1 MADSYQM
8 KGVAPNANAQVYGT
22 YLSALG
28 LDGEHKANLRERGL
42 SNKEI
47 KANGY
52 ATKPVGNSAQAIKAL
67 GTVETAYDLEGVPGF
82 FLNEKRNIR
91 SVVPIRGMCVPCRD
105 PSGGIHG
112 VVVRTEGLD
121 SKYVAFSSAGKP
133 QGARSWQNIH
143 VPLGERS
150 TKLRITEGILKADVA
165 TALGDVLCLG
175 MHGLHPSK
183 DTQHIFETLEVS
195 TLVIALDQE
204 ESRDVKLATGKLIQ
218 QAVAFGCDWEIELWD
233 PSDGKGI
240 DDVLKSG
247 GEIRYAKPEEKDAI
261 EAEANAANPW
271 SVDWVYVVSIE
282 RFYNKTTGQQL
293 KKSQFA
299 DKFGMGSTDAVN
311 KLLEMPYPRV
321 DGMTYWPEA
330 EEEVID
336 GNIRC
341 VNIWKPCKVMP
352 VSGEMATF
360 LDHVSYLVPDEEEAG
375 VVLDWMAYQVQYPG
389 KKVHWSL
396 LVQGIPG
403 TGKSF
408 LGEAMRTVL
417 GASNVRSPS
426 NEEIHEPYTGWCKE
440 AQLVVIEEVMAKGRL
455 ELMNKLKPL
464 ITQPIANI
472 REMYTPP
479 YEQPNR
485 FNLMMFT
492 NHPDSIIIDKDD
504 RRYCVIASP
513 AEPKGTAYYNML
525 FKWLHEN
532 AGAVLYYFQ
541 NRDISEFQP
550 MGHAPM
556 TEGKKDL
563 IETSRSI
570 LEEWIENGI
579 EEEAWPFQGDLVNI
593 RHIKQ
598 SRLVPPA
605 VAKVSDVKWSHAMKS
620 AMCVPYKKQV
630 RLSDGSNARIW
641 IVRRYQMYNSA
652 EPSFIK
658 SEYERTGSDNYSEST
673 IVDDQKDF

>member
-1 MADSYQM
+1 MADTYKI
-8 KGVAPNANAQVYGT
+8 KGNAPNANAQVYGT

-42 SNKEI
+42 TNKQI
-47 KANGY
+47 KENGY
-52 ATKPVGNSAQAIKAL
+52 ATKPVGNSAVAIKAM
-67 GTVETAYDLEGVPGF
+67 GTIATAYDLDGVPGF
-82 FLNEKRNIR
+82 YWNEKRNIR
-91 SVVPIRGMCVPCRD
+91 AVVPIRGMCIPCRD
-105 PSGGIHG
+105 PGRNIHG

-143 VPLGERS
+143 VPIGEPG
-150 TKLRITEGILKADVA
+150 TKCRITEGILKADVA
-165 TALGDVLCLG
+165 TALGDVVCLG

-183 DTQHIFETLEVS
+183 DIQNIFASLEIS

-204 ESRDVKLATGKLIQ
+204 ESRDVKMATGKLIQ
-218 QAVAFGCDWEIELWD
+218 QAVEFGCDWEIELWD
-233 PSDGKGI
+233 PEDGKGI
-240 DDVLKSG
+240 DDVLLSG
-247 GEIRYAKPEEKDAI
+247 GEIRYASPEEKSAI

-271 SVDWVYVVSIE
+271 SKDWVYVISIE

-299 DKFGMGSTDAVN
+299 DKFGMGSADAVN
-311 KLLEMPYPRV
+311 KMLEMPYARV

-341 VNIWKPCKVMP
+341 VNIWKPSKVVP
-352 VSGEMATF
+352 VEGDVSVF
-360 LDHVSYLVPDEEEAG
+360 LDHVDYIVPNEAEAC
-375 VVLDWMAYQVQYPG
+375 VVLDWLAYQVQHPG

-408 LGEAMRTVL
+408 LGETMRHVL

-440 AQLVVIEEVMAKGRL
+440 AQLVVIEEVMARGRL

-485 FNLMMFT
+485 FNLLMFT
-492 NHPDSIIIDKDD
+492 NHPDSIIIDKND

-513 AEPKGTAYYNML
+513 AEPRGVKYYSAL
-525 FKWLHEN
+525 FKWLAEHPGEM
-532 AGAVLYYFQ
+532 LHFLKR
-541 NRDISEFQP
+541 RDISEFQP
-550 MGHAPM
+550 HGHAPM
-556 TEGKKDL
+556 TQGKREL

-579 EEEAWPFQGDLVNI
+579 EEEAWPFQYDLVNI

-598 SRLVPPA
+598 SRNTPPA
-605 VAKVSDVKWSHAMKS
+605 IAKLSDVKWSQAMKT
-620 AMCVPYKKQV
+620 AMCVPFLSQV

-641 IVRRYQMYNSA
+641 IVRRYNMYNSA
-652 EPSFIK
+652 QSSFIK
-658 SEYERTGSDNYSEST
+658 SEYERTSSDSGPENT
-673 IVDDQKDF
+673 IVDEDKNF